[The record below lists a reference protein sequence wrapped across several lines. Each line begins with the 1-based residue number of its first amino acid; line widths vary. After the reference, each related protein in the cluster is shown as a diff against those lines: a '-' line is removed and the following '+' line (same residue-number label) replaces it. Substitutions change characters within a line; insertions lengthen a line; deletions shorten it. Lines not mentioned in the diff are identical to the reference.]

1 MKNQTIKN
9 QDAEGKATVEYRY
22 ANPDIT
28 KPTTAEDLLK
38 KDIEVV
44 DEAIYNF
51 LPPGL
56 TMLVAASKMGRTR
69 FAIYLA
75 ARMTQGSDIFGKYT
89 SRAVRVMYMS
99 LSEDTRRFKHRIE
112 EIADSETGV
121 NPFNF
126 DCITA
131 EDYLGMRFLSR
142 LKAYITKR
150 KLDVVIIDTLEDV
163 MDLRMRGNRRLETE
177 FMIKLRKLA
186 NETGTAIIAIHHT
199 KKTDLDANLFQARSL
214 EAASDNVFM
223 IANALQEEGRVISR
237 FLHYGR
243 NYPRKEMWIETRDNG
258 LTFTALEEKPVLETQ
273 ETILESVKLMRNY
286 GMTQKDIAEVMGLSQ
301 GYVSK
306 LANTLPAEDID
317 EGDLA
322 FDDFDDIEEFAAQD
336 DSEQTQRSASPD
348 DSIGEKKGERDVPD

>member
-1 MKNQTIKN
+1 MKNQKK
-9 QDAEGKATVEYRY
+9 EGMATVEYKY

-28 KPTTAEDLLK
+28 KPTTADDLLK
-38 KDIEVV
+38 KDIEAV
-44 DEAIYNF
+44 DEVIYKF

-56 TMLVAASKMGRTR
+56 SMLLAASKMGRTR
-69 FAIYLA
+69 LAIYLA
-75 ARMTQGSDIFGKYT
+75 ACMTQGTDIFGKYT
-89 SRAVRVMYMS
+89 SRAVRVMYLS
-99 LSEDTRRFKHRIE
+99 LSEDTRRFKNRLEQISR
-112 EIADSETGV
+112 SETGL
-121 NPFNF
+121 NLFNF

-131 EDYLGMRFLSR
+131 EDYLGMRFLNR

-186 NETGTAIIAIHHT
+186 NETGTAIIAIHHS

-223 IANALQEEGRVISR
+223 IANALQEEDRVISR

-258 LTFTALEEKPVLETQ
+258 LTFTALDEKPILETQ
-273 ETILESVKLMRNY
+273 EIILERVKLMLNY
-286 GMTQKDIAEVMGLSQ
+286 GMTQKDIAEVLGVTQ

-306 LANTLPAEDID
+306 LVNTLPAEEI
-317 EGDLA
+317 EVGDLS

-336 DSEQTQRSASPD
+336 DSGQTQRPESSD
-348 DSIGEKKGERDVPD
+348 ESTGQEEDERDMPD